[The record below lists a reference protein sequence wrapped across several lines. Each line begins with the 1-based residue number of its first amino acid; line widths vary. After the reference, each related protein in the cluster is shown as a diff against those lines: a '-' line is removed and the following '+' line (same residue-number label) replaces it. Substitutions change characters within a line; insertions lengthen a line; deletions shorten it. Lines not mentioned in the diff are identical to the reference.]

1 MVLTVVWLAVSFA
14 MILAGA
20 IAFTNA
26 VEWAGMRLNLGHGA
40 VGSVLAAVATAL
52 PESTIPVMAILSGEQ
67 SGQIAIGAII
77 GAPFLLATLGMVVVG
92 TSAWLVRGR
101 RDQGTR
107 LAIHHS
113 STIRDLS
120 VFLVLLSIALVLGVV
135 AVGKVVHVVMAVV
148 FVAAYGVYVWRTVVR
163 SGDSDDEEELSK
175 LYFDP
180 GRPSAPRN
188 FLVIVQVLV
197 SLALIVG
204 GAELFVHEVEQLS
217 HALGVTAL
225 VLALALAPLASEL
238 PEKLNSIL
246 WVRQGKD
253 ALALGN
259 ITGAMVF
266 QTAIPVAIGLVFV
279 SWQLAPAAVVAM
291 ACAFVGGALALV
303 NVRRVGRFT
312 APWLL
317 AWAVLYGGV
326 LVYLFVGV

>member
-1 MVLTVVWLAVSFA
+1 MVLTVAWLALSFA

-52 PESTIPVMAILSGEQ
+52 PESTIPVMAIIAGEQ

-92 TSAWLVRGR
+92 TSTWLARGR
-101 RDQGTR
+101 RDQGIQLELHR
-107 LAIHHS
+107 S

-120 VFLVLLSIALVLGVV
+120 VFLVLLSAGLVLGVV
-135 AVGKVVHVVMAVV
+135 PVGKTVHVVMAGV
-148 FVAAYGVYVWRTVVR
+148 FVIAYGVYVWRTVVR
-163 SGDSDDEEELSK
+163 AGDSDDDEDLGR

-180 GRPSAPRN
+180 ARPSSPRN
-188 FLVIVQVLV
+188 ILVIAQVIV

-204 GAELFVHEVEQLS
+204 GAELFVHEVERLS
-217 HALGVTAL
+217 EALGITAL

-266 QTAIPVAIGLVFV
+266 QTAIPVSIGLVFV
-279 SWQLAPAAVVAM
+279 SWQLEPAAVIAM

-303 NVRRVGRFT
+303 NVRRTGRFT
-312 APWLL
+312 TPWILT
-317 AWAVLYGGV
+317 WAALYGGV